1 MARKRK
7 RKSPGRSSSK
17 IMRTFPSGGRS
28 IKRSVRKRTATI
40 RQTKKGPRGGTKLYR
55 FPMPDKAHARNALAR
70 LPQAK
75 GLTPQQRRRVV
86 RRACAKLYG
95 RGTAKYRACLKRH

>member
-1 MARKRK
+1 MARRK
-7 RKSPGRSSSK
+7 TRRSSKK
-17 IMRTFPSGGRS
+17 IMMTHPGGSRT

-40 RQTKKGPRGGTKLYR
+40 VEKEDGTTRYR

-75 GLTPQQRRRVV
+75 GLSAAEKKKIRNRALRMLYGTTDREKIAKIKASRRKRRR
-86 RRACAKLYG
+86 K
-95 RGTAKYRACLKRH
+95 